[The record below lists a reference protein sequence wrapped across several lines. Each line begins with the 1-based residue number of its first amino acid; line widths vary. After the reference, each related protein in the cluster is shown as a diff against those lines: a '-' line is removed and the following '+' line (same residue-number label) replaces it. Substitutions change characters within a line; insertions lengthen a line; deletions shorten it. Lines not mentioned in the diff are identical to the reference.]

1 VNPTALLLSACL
13 MLDHFGLTDA
23 RKSIEGALHATLAR
37 GLKTYDLGGDAST
50 SGFAGAIA
58 SELK

>member
-1 VNPTALLLSACL
+1 MKLLSACL